1 MFDSIILIENKL
13 ISRTFHVLDTITEKY
28 SSLHYSKTM
37 LKIPEGGG
45 GGGSCRV
52 LVLKLTFVIIIIMI
66 VMIIMMIII
75 IIALIEIISQPFLAN
90 DHRLPP

>member
-13 ISRTFHVLDTITEKY
+13 ISRITITEKY

-37 LKIPEGGG
+37 LKMPEGA
-45 GGGSCRV
+45 GGSCRI

-66 VMIIMMIII
+66 VMMIIIIIII

>member
-45 GGGSCRV
+45 GVVSCFGSQTDIRNNNN
-52 LVLKLTFVIIIIMI
+52 
-66 VMIIMMIII
+66 
-75 IIALIEIISQPFLAN
+75 N
-90 DHRLPP
+90 DSDDNNDDNNNNSLNWDN